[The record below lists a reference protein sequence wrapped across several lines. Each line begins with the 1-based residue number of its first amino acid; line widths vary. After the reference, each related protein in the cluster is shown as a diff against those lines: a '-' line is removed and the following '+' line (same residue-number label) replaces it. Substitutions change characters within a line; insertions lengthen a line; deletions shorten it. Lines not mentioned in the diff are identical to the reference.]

1 MRLTAQAYEGSRRR
15 PPGKDDII
23 FMGTNTLGEI
33 IYNLRKKAGLT
44 QEALADG
51 ICSPISISRIENGN
65 QMPSSKVLE
74 KILERLGTGTYQ
86 LCNVY
91 YENEQQAS
99 LRRSLDEI
107 SAQVASGDFASA
119 KTALQELS
127 AKKMDPASLQ
137 YTKMLFAAI
146 HMKEGAAGD
155 TIETELEQALRLT
168 KPGIDLSDCRRELF
182 SPTEANLLVILA
194 EAKYAAGKTIEAIRL
209 SEEVLFALDRNQSR
223 LSEFNVSHIN
233 LAHNLSQYLLSENRC
248 EEALLYARK
257 AEELSIRG
265 TEQFMLPEIEFGIAQ
280 ILDSLGKSEESRAR
294 MEALIPYMRLI
305 GKSRMADLAREYLDH
320 ANLPLNEDAEWREK
334 EHRESLIYIFN

>member
-1 MRLTAQAYEGSRRR
+1 
-15 PPGKDDII
+15 
-23 FMGTNTLGEI
+23 MGTNTLGEI

-86 LCNVY
+86 LCNIY

-107 SAQVASGDFASA
+107 EAQISSGNLASA
-119 KTALQELS
+119 RTALQELS
-127 AKKMDPASLQ
+127 AKKMDSASLQ
-137 YTKMLFAAI
+137 HTKMLFAAI
-146 HMKEGAAGD
+146 SMKDGTVDES
-155 TIETELEQALRLT
+155 IEIELENALRLT
-168 KPGIDLSDCRRELF
+168 KPNIDLHDCRGELF
-182 SPTEANLLVILA
+182 SPTEVNILVMLTS
-194 EAKYAAGKTIEAIRL
+194 AKYTDGKVLEAIRL
-209 SEEVLFALDRNQSR
+209 GEEVMFALDRNQSR
-223 LSEFNVSHIN
+223 LSEFQVLHIN
-233 LAHNLSQYLLSENRC
+233 LAHNLSQYLVVENRY

-280 ILDSLGKSEESRAR
+280 ILNDMGKTEESRAR
-294 MEALIPYMRLI
+294 IEALIPYMRLI
-305 GKSRMADLAREYLDH
+305 GKTQMADVAQEYLDTT
-320 ANLPLNEDAEWREK
+320 LQSRGDAQPCEK
-334 EHRESLIYIFN
+334 ERHESLISFFGNP

>member
-1 MRLTAQAYEGSRRR
+1 
-15 PPGKDDII
+15 
-23 FMGTNTLGEI
+23 MGTNTLGEI

-99 LRRSLDEI
+99 FRRSLDEVC
-107 SAQVASGDFASA
+107 AQVSSGDLDSA
-119 KTALQELS
+119 RAALRALPGKE
-127 AKKMDPASLQ
+127 MDPGSLQ
-137 YTKMLFAAI
+137 YAKMLFAAI
-146 HMKEGAAGD
+146 RMKDGTADES
-155 TIETELEQALRLT
+155 IETELENALRLT
-168 KPGIDLSDCRRELF
+168 KPNIDLHDCRGELF
-182 SPTEANLLVILA
+182 SPTEVNILVMLTS
-194 EAKYAAGKTIEAIRL
+194 AKYSDGKVLEAIRL
-209 SEEVLFALDRNQSR
+209 GEEVMFALDRNQSR
-223 LSEFNVSHIN
+223 LSEFQVLHIN
-233 LAHNLSQYLLSENRC
+233 LAHNLSQYLVVENRY

-280 ILDSLGKSEESRAR
+280 ILNDMGKSEESRAR
-294 MEALIPYMRLI
+294 VEALIPYMRLI
-305 GKSRMADLAREYLDH
+305 GKTQMADVAQEYLDTT
-320 ANLPLNEDAEWREK
+320 LQSKGDAQPREK
-334 EHRESLIYIFN
+334 ERHESLISFFENP